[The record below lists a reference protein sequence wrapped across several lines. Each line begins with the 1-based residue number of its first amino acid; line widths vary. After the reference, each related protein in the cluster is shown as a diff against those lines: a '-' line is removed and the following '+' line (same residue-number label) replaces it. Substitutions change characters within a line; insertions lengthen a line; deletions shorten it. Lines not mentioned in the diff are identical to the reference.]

1 MKKNLL
7 LTCVLSLLLS
17 GGLYSQVAIQNGD
30 FELPANSTKY
40 KADGTGASKFNG
52 NVPGWWASPGA
63 TDCGREGSHVGY
75 AHNQDSYGTANK
87 DSGSVWSLAG
97 TVETD
102 NRNLD
107 LTFSAQ
113 ESWPQDITGDI
124 LIILATY
131 TGTDTIG
138 FTVVDTLSQAWDKT
152 TADGNGFVEYTF
164 SYTLPVDAE
173 GKNLLIGFDITNA
186 YAATETWVNFDNFV
200 LAVSPVIA
208 GIKNGSQA
216 NNTSVY
222 PNPTSDYITIE
233 TKVNESSKYSLVHS
247 TGKEM
252 LTGYVNNNERI
263 DVSSLDGGIYFLNIH
278 NSLGSEVI
286 KTVIK

>member
-17 GGLYSQVAIQNGD
+17 GVSFSQLAIQNGD
-30 FELPANSTKY
+30 FALPADGAKY
-40 KADGTGASKFNG
+40 KADGSGTPRFNN

-63 TDCGREGSHVGY
+63 GDCGREGSYVGY
-75 AHNQDSYGTANK
+75 AHNRDSYNAVTHPS
-87 DSGSVWSLAG
+87 DSGSIWAVAG
-97 TVETD
+97 TVQPGL
-102 NRNLD
+102 RSLS
-107 LTFSAQ
+107 LTFTGS
-113 ESWPQDITGDI
+113 ESWPQGTALASADI
-124 LIILATY
+124 LIMFATY
-131 TGTDTIG
+131 TGTDTVG
-138 FTVVDTLSQAWDKT
+138 FTIVSDTLRQPWD
-152 TADGNGFVEYTF
+152 ASNPDYTF
-164 SYTLPVDAE
+164 TYDLPASTE
-173 GKNLLIGFDITNA
+173 GKNLLIGFDVANP
-186 YAATETWVNFDNFV
+186 AAETWLNFDNFV
-200 LAVSPVIA
+200 LTASATTPPT

-216 NNTSVY
+216 NNTSLY

-233 TKVNESSKYSLVHS
+233 TKVNESSKYSLIHS

-263 DVSSLDGGIYFLNIH
+263 DISSLDRGIYFLNIQ